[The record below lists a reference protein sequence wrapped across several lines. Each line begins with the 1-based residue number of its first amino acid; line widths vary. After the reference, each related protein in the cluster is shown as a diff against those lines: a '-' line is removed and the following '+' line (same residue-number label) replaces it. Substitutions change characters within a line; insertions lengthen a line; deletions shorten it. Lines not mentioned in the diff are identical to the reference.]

1 MDDFYKRLYDA
12 KEEHQLEF
20 TKLSSKL
27 LSNRIRFL
35 VDRLDDYSFVEYEN
49 LMSTVSGKLSQ
60 AQKIDETQK
69 SVKVLR
75 FYQIISQNIGFLEGK
90 PEFMQRIFDS
100 AFLEHITDVKE
111 LYMNWKYDTTYED
124 LMKQVN
130 SQMVKLE
137 DFPYFLIKLD
147 KIFYVKSEWAEFPE
161 NLSRHIWKIKKI
173 IYKSLKLSMIENIK
187 YFYSESNKFFGKWRK
202 RNIRFYPDTDNLR
215 TITIILFHCS
225 FSDNCD
231 TYETKN
237 ALDNVLERTF
247 AKNPK
252 RLLKLS
258 PIDLEFVLKEIREG
272 MEIPE
277 MEELIQKAL
286 FSKSYRNY
294 YF

>member
-130 SQMVKLE
+130 SQAWTG
-137 DFPYFLIKLD
+137 
-147 KIFYVKSEWAEFPE
+147 FYLHLQKE
-161 NLSRHIWKIKKI
+161 LGTG
-173 IYKSLKLSMIENIK
+173 L
-187 YFYSESNKFFGKWRK
+187 WRK
-202 RNIRFYPDTDNLR
+202 VNNEAGGFMGFWWGNQ
-215 TITIILFHCS
+215 S
-225 FSDNCD
+225 G
-231 TYETKN
+231 EKN
-237 ALDNVLERTF
+237 QFTF
-247 AKNPK
+247 
-252 RLLKLS
+252 RLK
-258 PIDLEFVLKEIREG
+258 
-272 MEIPE
+272 
-277 MEELIQKAL
+277 
-286 FSKSYRNY
+286 
-294 YF
+294 